1 MAKRKSTERIDDLG
15 EKIGGA
21 RKDTAVRTGPRPKP
35 EIVGEK
41 DTRPGWMKR
50 FVAAETI
57 DRTTKQGTGQWVL
70 LDTRRTSKWGAWVA
84 PCIASGGNAR
94 GSLSDK

>member
-70 LDTRRTSKWGAWVA
+70 LDTRRTSKWRS
-84 PCIASGGNAR
+84 PTR
-94 GSLSDK
+94 